1 MRGLWKRRLPDAT
14 ASSAVGKPAQ
24 PATELAVDVA
34 FTASRIPAGDVAV
47 VVDVLRATSTIVQA
61 LAAGF
66 GSVRCCR
73 TLDAARSLDGPGR
86 LLAAERDCRPPAGFA
101 LGNSPVEMASRLGG
115 GDQLVL
121 ATTNGSP
128 AIVSAC
134 RSVDRVLIASLLN
147 LDATLAAIPTSGRLV
162 IVCSGTE
169 GAPALEDVYVA
180 GRIIERL
187 GGEHSDTARIAVCVA
202 AAYGEAR
209 QALADSA
216 DAVQLIRTGQ
226 THDIDW
232 CARESMIDLVPE
244 ASPVGTETA
253 VVSLSYT

>member
-1 MRGLWKRRLPDAT
+1 LPDA
-14 ASSAVGKPAQ
+14 AAPSAVGEPTR

-34 FTASRIPAGDVAV
+34 FTAARIPRGDLAV

-66 GSVRCCR
+66 GSVLCCR

-86 LLAAERDCRPPAGFA
+86 LLAAERDCRPPPGFK
-101 LGNSPVEMASRLGG
+101 LGNSPVEMASRPGG

-134 RSVDRVLIASLLN
+134 RSVDRVLIGSLLN
-147 LDATLAAIPTSGRLV
+147 LDATIAAIPARGRLV
-162 IVCSGTE
+162 IVCSGTD

-187 GGEHSDTARIAVCVA
+187 GGEHSDSARIAVCVA
-202 AAYGEAR
+202 AAYGEPR
-209 QALADSA
+209 EALADSA
-216 DAVQLIRTGQ
+216 DAARLTRTGQ
-226 THDIDW
+226 AHDIDW
-232 CARESMIDLVPE
+232 CAGESTVDLVPE
-244 ASPVGTETA
+244 ASPAGAETA
-253 VVSLSYT
+253 VVSPPDL